1 MGDGS
6 GSRPSSKGKGR
17 PAQNNDVLAMDLD
30 TAEGGT
36 AAYGG
41 AGAFSQMQ
49 LVEQQVW
56 TSFSCGSYT
65 NRLPG
70 FIHPIQVNSN

>member
-1 MGDGS
+1 
-6 GSRPSSKGKGR
+6 
-17 PAQNNDVLAMDLD
+17 MDLD

>member
-6 GSRPSSKGKGR
+6 GSRPSSSGKGR
-17 PAQNNDVLAMDLD
+17 PTQNSDVLAIDLD

-36 AAYGG
+36 TAYGG
-41 AGAFSQMQ
+41 SNAFSQMQ

-56 TSFSCGSYT
+56 KALLLHVT
-65 NRLPG
+65 
-70 FIHPIQVNSN
+70 H